1 MTPLSRA
8 APPAESTHPCVR
20 CGRPVPVDVALC
32 EYCNPLGLPQPASSQ
47 VHGSVFLAIGLAVVG
62 LALLGRFALSGIGPF
77 SGRIAGVVAA
87 PPGLAVTV
95 SVTNEGRNAGSAT
108 CRLYDPA
115 QGSGVGPDSVY
126 MTSPQV
132 QPGDTVSFSQQVTE
146 LGGDVRPLAVICTG
160 P

>member
-1 MTPLSRA
+1 MTPL
-8 APPAESTHPCVR
+8 APTAQSVEPTHPCVR

-32 EYCNPLGLPQPASSQ
+32 EYCNPLGLTQPASSQ
-47 VHGSVFLAIGLAVVG
+47 VHGSVFLAIGVAVVG

-77 SGRIAGVVAA
+77 TGRIEGVVAS

-95 SVTNEGRNAGSAT
+95 SVTNDGHNAGSAT

-115 QGSGVGPDSVY
+115 QGSAVGPDSVY
-126 MTSPQV
+126 VTSPQV

-146 LGGDVRPLAVICTG
+146 LGPIVRQLAVICTG